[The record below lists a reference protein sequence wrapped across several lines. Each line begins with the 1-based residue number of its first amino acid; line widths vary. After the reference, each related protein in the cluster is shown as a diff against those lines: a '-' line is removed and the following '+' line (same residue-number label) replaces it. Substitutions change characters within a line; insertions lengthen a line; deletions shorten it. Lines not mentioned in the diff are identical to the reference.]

1 MKTVVVLGAGF
12 AGLKTV
18 VALQKKLREQVKII
32 LVDRNPYHYETIRL
46 YEVAT
51 GEIPYTGMSYE
62 INDVINPKMTTLI
75 TDEVEKVNIADKTVE
90 LKDHAPLK
98 YDYCVVGL
106 GFTLSNMGIKGVTEN
121 ALPMS
126 NVKQAEAIRDHLYAE
141 MKAYRQDHDSKHLS
155 VVICGAGFQAI
166 ELGNAIAKVRPE
178 LAQMAGAQP
187 DEITIRMIDGS
198 PRLLPMFQGKL
209 LDYALNTIKKNKV
222 EIIKPAY
229 VNEVTST
236 SVLYKMANEKDNA
249 ELQEIKAG
257 TRIWMMGFSGSPV
270 IEASG
275 FKNRRGRVMVGDHL
289 TAPESDDI
297 YVLGD
302 VSSVMVPG
310 KKWPYPNTGQLALSM
325 ANYAAD
331 GDADAHLLQH
341 LHHLVLLLAV
351 QLQLINGQIQLFH
364 GDFAVFLGI
373 VQQILDDLLLAL
385 GSLLALVVL
394 LVLLFRH
401 SYIPPRSCCRRSRRW
416 ASSRRAASSC
426 SSV

>member
-1 MKTVVVLGAGF
+1 MKTIVVLGGGY

-18 VALQKKLREQVKII
+18 IALQKKMRDQVKII
-32 LVDRNPYHYETIRL
+32 LINNHSYHYETMRL
-46 YEVAT
+46 YEVAS
-51 GEIPYTGMSYE
+51 GSAPYTRMSYE
-62 INDVINPKMTTLI
+62 LADVLDKNMSELI
-75 TDEVEKVNIADKTVE
+75 IDEVEYIDIKNKSVE
-90 LKDHAPLK
+90 LKNHYPVH
-98 YDYCVVGL
+98 YDYCVVAL
-106 GFTLSNMGIKGVTEN
+106 GFIFNDMGIDGAKEY

-222 EIIKPAY
+222 EIINPAY

-325 ANYAAD
+325 ANYAAKD
-331 GDADAHLLQH
+331 IKSRIMGQTRPDKYAYHDLGVVVNLGNSEAAGLAMGHAFKGYFAATLKKITIDKS
-341 LHHLVLLLAV
+341 VLETGGIKETMA
-351 QLQLINGQIQLFH
+351 IGQF
-364 GDFAVFLGI
+364 DFY
-373 VQQILDDLLLAL
+373 
-385 GSLLALVVL
+385 
-394 LVLLFRH
+394 H
-401 SYIPPRSCCRRSRRW
+401 
-416 ASSRRAASSC
+416 
-426 SSV
+426 

>member
-18 VALQKKLREQVKII
+18 VALQKKLREQVKLI

-62 INDVINPKMTTLI
+62 INDVINPKMTTVI
-75 TDEVEKVNIADKTVE
+75 RDEVEKINIADKTVE
-90 LKDHAPLK
+90 LKDHSPLK

-106 GFTLSNMGIKGVTEN
+106 GFTLSNMGIKGATEN

-141 MKAYRQDHDSKHLS
+141 MKAYRKDHDAKHLS

-178 LAQMAGAQP
+178 LAQMAGAEP
-187 DEITIRMIDGS
+187 DEIIIRMIDGS

-209 LDYALNTIKKNKV
+209 LDYALDTIKKNKV

-229 VNEVTST
+229 VNEVTPT
-236 SVLYKMANEKDNA
+236 SVLYKMADEKDDA
-249 ELQEIKAG
+249 ELREIIAG

-275 FKNRRGRVMVGDHL
+275 FKNRRGRVTVNDHL

-310 KKWPYPNTGQLALSM
+310 KKWAYPNTGQLALSM
-325 ANYAAD
+325 ANYAAKD
-331 GDADAHLLQH
+331 IKSRIMGQTRPDKYAYHDLGVVVNLGNSEAAGLAMGHAFKGYFASALKKITIDKS
-341 LHHLVLLLAV
+341 VLETGGIKETLA
-351 QLQLINGQIQLFH
+351 IGQFDMYH
-364 GDFAVFLGI
+364 
-373 VQQILDDLLLAL
+373 
-385 GSLLALVVL
+385 
-394 LVLLFRH
+394 
-401 SYIPPRSCCRRSRRW
+401 
-416 ASSRRAASSC
+416 
-426 SSV
+426 

>member
-18 VALQKKLREQVKII
+18 VALQKKMREQVKLI

-51 GEIPYTGMSYE
+51 GETPYTGMSYE
-62 INDVINPKMTTLI
+62 INDVINSKMTTVI
-75 TDEVEKVNIADKTVE
+75 TDEVEKINIADKTVE
-90 LKDHAPLK
+90 LKDHAPLH

-106 GFTLSNMGIKGVTEN
+106 GFTLSDMGIKGAKEN

-126 NVKQAEAIRDHLYAE
+126 NVKEAEAIRDHLYAE
-141 MKAYRQDHDSKHLS
+141 MRAYQQDHDTKHLS
-155 VVICGAGFQAI
+155 VVVCGAGFQAV
-166 ELGNAIAKVRPE
+166 ELANAIAMARPE
-178 LAQMAGAQP
+178 LAKMAGANP
-187 DEITIRMIDGS
+187 DQITIKMIDGS
-198 PRLLPMFQGKL
+198 PRLLPMFRGKL

-229 VNEVTST
+229 VNEVTDN
-236 SVLYKMANEKDNA
+236 SVLYKMADEKDDA
-249 ELQEIKAG
+249 KLEEIEAG

-270 IEASG
+270 IENSG
-275 FKNRRGRVMVGDHL
+275 FKNRRNRVLVSDHL

-325 ANYAAD
+325 ANYAAKD
-331 GDADAHLLQH
+331 
-341 LHHLVLLLAV
+341 
-351 QLQLINGQIQLFH
+351 I
-364 GDFAVFLGI
+364 
-373 VQQILDDLLLAL
+373 
-385 GSLLALVVL
+385 
-394 LVLLFRH
+394 
-401 SYIPPRSCCRRSRRW
+401 RSRIMGQTRPDKYVYHDLGVVVHLGGSQAAGLAMGHAYKGYL
-416 ASSRRAASSC
+416 ASALKKIIIDK
-426 SSV
+426 SVLETGGIKETMAIGRFDLYH

>member
-18 VALQKKLREQVKII
+18 VALQKKMREQVKLI

-51 GEIPYTGMSYE
+51 GETPYTGMSYE
-62 INDVINPKMTTLI
+62 INDVINSKMTTVI
-75 TDEVEKVNIADKTVE
+75 TDEVEKINIADKTVE
-90 LKDHAPLK
+90 LKDHAPLH

-106 GFTLSNMGIKGVTEN
+106 GFTLSDMGIKGAKEN

-126 NVKQAEAIRDHLYAE
+126 NVKEAEAIRDHLYAE
-141 MKAYRQDHDSKHLS
+141 MRAYQQDHDTKHLS
-155 VVICGAGFQAI
+155 VVVCGAGFQAV
-166 ELGNAIAKVRPE
+166 ELANAIAMARPE
-178 LAQMAGAQP
+178 LAKMAGANP
-187 DEITIRMIDGS
+187 DQITIKMIDGS
-198 PRLLPMFQGKL
+198 PRLLPMFRGKL

-229 VNEVTST
+229 VNEVTDN
-236 SVLYKMANEKDNA
+236 SVLYKMADEKDDA
-249 ELQEIKAG
+249 KLEEIEAG

-270 IEASG
+270 IENSG
-275 FKNRRGRVMVGDHL
+275 FKNRRNRVLVSDHL

-325 ANYAAD
+325 ANYAAKD
-331 GDADAHLLQH
+331 
-341 LHHLVLLLAV
+341 
-351 QLQLINGQIQLFH
+351 I
-364 GDFAVFLGI
+364 
-373 VQQILDDLLLAL
+373 
-385 GSLLALVVL
+385 
-394 LVLLFRH
+394 
-401 SYIPPRSCCRRSRRW
+401 RSRIMGQTRPDKYVYHDLGVVVHLGGSQAAGLAMGHAYKGYL
-416 ASSRRAASSC
+416 ASALKKIIIDK
-426 SSV
+426 SVLETGGIEETMAIGRFDLYH